1 LFYTSSHFTIE
12 VTCPTTVQVLNAL
25 GQLVIS
31 QAVEGNSEI
40 STAHLSSGM
49 YTVLAEGYKAT
60 SLVVSK

>member
-1 LFYTSSHFTIE
+1 LYHTSSHFTIE
-12 VTCPTTVQVLNAL
+12 VSNPTTVQVLNAL
-25 GQLVIS
+25 GQVVIT
-31 QAVEGNSEI
+31 QKVEGTSEI